1 MKLRVD
7 IDRVGDRYHTTVE
20 PISFSAAEEQ
30 LLSDHGE
37 PIIEVGGNFT
47 GSVTRPGETAP
58 VVGFS
63 GGAGTGAA
71 ATANVVDG
79 EITSYTVTAP
89 GTGYTSAPTVAITG
103 GGGTTGAT
111 ATARLKA
118 VSVAVANGGSGYVV
132 NDTINLAGG
141 TFVTPVTLKVD
152 AVTLGVI
159 TAASLVTAG
168 TYTVLPGN
176 PVAQNTTSGVG
187 INATFTVTW
196 GVNDLVPGA
205 VGAGYFTVPTPL
217 DFTFAT
223 KSRRIKTDFPDK
235 RVFDIADTV
244 NADLMAKLYTDT
256 IQDRI
261 ETAIVALR
269 AKTQPFEGETLTT
282 L

>member
-47 GSVTRPGETAP
+47 GNVTRPGETAP

-63 GGAGTGAA
+63 GGAGTAA
-71 ATANVVDG
+71 VATANVVDG
-79 EITSYTVTAP
+79 AITSYTVTNA
-89 GTGYTSAPTVAITG
+89 GTGYTSAPAVAITG
-103 GGGTTGAT
+103 GGGTGAT
-111 ATARLKA
+111 ATSRLKA
-118 VSVAVANGGSGYVV
+118 ISVAVANGGSGYVV

-141 TFVTPVTLKVD
+141 TSTTPVTVKVD

-159 TAASLVTAG
+159 TAASIVTAG
-168 TYTVLPGN
+168 TYTILPSN
-176 PVAQNTTSGVG
+176 PVAQDTTSGVG
-187 INATFTVTW
+187 INATFTMTW
-196 GVNDLVPGA
+196 GVASLVPDVTGS
-205 VGAGYFTVPTPL
+205 GYFTVPTPL

-256 IQDRI
+256 LQDRI
-261 ETAIVALR
+261 EAAIVALR